1 MDAINLGGYVT
12 GNKMME
18 LLGLRGNATTETAL
32 RYGIRMLNL
41 DGLNVF
47 SRSDIERVIKNCS
60 SNTEL
65 AEKITEAVLKVLE
78 EAGLTK
84 SKAHRKPRDKRC
96 KYIGEI
102 ALYTV
107 YKHSGLA
114 SSVRWTDFRMAV
126 MSSGV
131 ELVNHK
137 KNPYIKEAEEGTI
150 ISLIKEHFCKK
161 EQLKLFDK

>member
-1 MDAINLGGYVT
+1 MDTIKLGGYVT
-12 GNKMME
+12 GDNMME
-18 LLGLRGNATTETAL
+18 LLGLRGHATTETAL

-47 SRSDIERVIKNCS
+47 SRGDIERVLKNRN

-65 AEKITEAVLKVLE
+65 AEKITKAVLKVLE
-78 EAGLTK
+78 EAALAK
-84 SKAHRKPRDKRC
+84 SKAHRKPRDNNKRC
-96 KYIGEI
+96 RYIGEI

-126 MSSGV
+126 MTSGV
-131 ELVNHK
+131 ELVVHK
-137 KNPYIKEAEEGTI
+137 KNPYVKEAEEGTI
-150 ISLIKEHFCKK
+150 ISLMKEHFCEK
-161 EQLKLFDK
+161 EQLKLY